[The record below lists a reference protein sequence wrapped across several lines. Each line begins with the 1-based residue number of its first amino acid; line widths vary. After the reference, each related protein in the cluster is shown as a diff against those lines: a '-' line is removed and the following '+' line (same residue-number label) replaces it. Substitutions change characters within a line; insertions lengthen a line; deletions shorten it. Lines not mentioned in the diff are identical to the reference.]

1 MKLLGITKSTIIKDK
16 NGENASHLEI
26 TDVL

>member
-1 MKLLGITKSTIIKDK
+1 MKLLGITESTIIKDK

-26 TDVL
+26 TDVV